1 MSNRLSKTFAVAVS
15 LIVSVPLMAHHGNAA
30 FDVGKEVTLKGTVT
44 DWFWANPH
52 CILQF
57 DLKSEN
63 GQPGEHWVAETNNP
77 PSMVDDGWVKTSI
90 KAGDQVTVTLQ
101 PVKGGKPV
109 GRVLQVV
116 LPDGKTL
123 RTFGGAK
130 GAAARAAAA
139 GAGAA
144 DAKVEEVVPAR

>member
-44 DWFWANPH
+44 DWFWSNPH

-63 GQPGEHWVAETNNP
+63 GQPPEHWIAETSNP
-77 PSMVDDGWVKTSI
+77 PSMVDDGWAKTSI
-90 KAGDQVTVTLQ
+90 KPGDQVTVTVQ
-101 PVKGGKPV
+101 PVKSGKPV
-109 GRVLQVV
+109 GRILQVV
-116 LPDGKTL
+116 LPNGKSL
-123 RTFGGAK
+123 STFGGAK
-130 GAAARAAAA
+130 GAVARAAAA

-144 DAKVEEVVPAR
+144 DSKVEEAIPAR

>member
-15 LIVSVPLMAHHGNAA
+15 LIVSVPLLAHHGNAT
-30 FDVGKEVTLKGTVT
+30 FDIGKEVTLKGTVT
-44 DWFWANPH
+44 DWLWANPH

-57 DLKSEN
+57 DLKGEN
-63 GQPGEHWVAETNNP
+63 SQPGEHWVAETNNP
-77 PSMVDDGWVKTSI
+77 PSMIDDGWVKTSI
-90 KAGDQVTVTLQ
+90 KPGDQVTVTLQ
-101 PVKGGKPV
+101 PVKSGKPV

-116 LPDGKTL
+116 LPNGKTL

-139 GAGAA
+139 GTGPA
-144 DAKVEEVVPAR
+144 DPKVEEVIPAR